1 MKPITALMT
10 AAVFS
15 VLSLNAC
22 GSSEKSMSI
31 QEQTEA
37 RFQLN
42 PHPKQTYRL
51 RIKIN
56 DAPGSLKLIGKFGVG
71 YKAENCTYIINQI
84 EGAPAK
90 PEKDLQ
96 TDIRQLGDF
105 EYETVV
111 YADALLDEDYFGE
124 GICHWQLEGF
134 GVSLKATGS
143 PEETEF
149 NFSDIMK
156 HLLEE
161 KTLTKYYWKWSYPY
175 FTREDGSISP
185 DFVNFG
191 ITSPELYS
199 AEEHKEMFT
208 ITVTLEEA
216 KP

>member
-1 MKPITALMT
+1 MKPMTALIT

-22 GSSEKSMSI
+22 GGSEKSMSI

-42 PHPKQTYRL
+42 PHPKQAYRL

-56 DAPGSLKLIGKFGVG
+56 DAPGPLKLIGKFGVG
-71 YKAENCTYIINQI
+71 YKAENCTYIINKI

-90 PEKDLQ
+90 PEKNLQ
-96 TDIRQLGDF
+96 TDIRQLGEF

-124 GICHWQLEGF
+124 GVCHWQPEGF
-134 GVSLKATGS
+134 GFALKATGS

-156 HLLEE
+156 YLLEK
-161 KTLTKYYWKWSYPY
+161 KTLTNYYWKWSYPY
-175 FTREDGSISP
+175 SRKEDGTLYTDSV
-185 DFVNFG
+185 DFG
-191 ITSPELYS
+191 IESPEIYS

-208 ITVTLEEA
+208 ITVTLEEISL
-216 KP
+216 

>member
-1 MKPITALMT
+1 MKPMNALMT

-22 GSSEKSMSI
+22 GSSKKSMSI

-56 DAPGSLKLIGKFGVG
+56 DAPGPLKLIGKFGVG

-185 DFVNFG
+185 DFVNSG

-208 ITVTLEEA
+208 ITVTLEEI
-216 KP
+216 